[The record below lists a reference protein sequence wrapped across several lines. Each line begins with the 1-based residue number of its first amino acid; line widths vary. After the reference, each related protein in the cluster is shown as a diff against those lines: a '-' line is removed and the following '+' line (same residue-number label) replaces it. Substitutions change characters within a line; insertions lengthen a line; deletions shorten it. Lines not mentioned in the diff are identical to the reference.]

1 MSKKNKIYPRVEV
14 IWIDA
19 EERGEVG
26 WNNFKEQLK
35 YAKTPCPTMRNIG
48 YEVYRDDDHI
58 SLLHSIGTTECST
71 IEKIPMA
78 FIKEIIP
85 LTSSTTKDTT
95 TKIKKE
101 IK

>member
-14 IWIDA
+14 VWIDA
-19 EERGEVG
+19 EEHGDVG

-35 YAKTPCPTMRNIG
+35 YAKKPCPTMRNIG

-78 FIKEIIP
+78 FIKSITI
-85 LTSSTTKDTT
+85 LTT
-95 TKIKKE
+95 TTTNNKE
-101 IK
+101 TK